1 MRKITKG
8 KKFEQGEFLL
18 TRNFKNKE
26 NQKRGEKGIGYQ
38 KKMKKKKNKENETS
52 ETRYF
57 VERDRN

>member
-26 NQKRGEKGIGYQ
+26 NQKRGEKGFCYQ
-38 KKMKKKKNKENETS
+38 KKLKKQRE
-52 ETRYF
+52 
-57 VERDRN
+57 

>member
-18 TRNFKNKE
+18 TRTFKNKE

-38 KKMKKKKNKENETS
+38 KK
-52 ETRYF
+52 
-57 VERDRN
+57 